1 MKVTVENKKGLNKDV
16 KVFVDKKTMNVY
28 MDEKYE
34 EIKGTV
40 NLKGFRPGKV
50 PREILKRQFGKAVFS
65 EVLDKVLKETS
76 TKALQENKIKPA
88 GQPKLDLKTYGED
101 KDLEY
106 ILSVTELPKVELK
119 SIENIKF
126 DEYTVKIDQK
136 ETDKRIN
143 DIAKN
148 QPNFKEAPETTKAK
162 KGDLVVFDYNATVDE
177 KTFKGGEGKNTQLT
191 LGKDLFLK
199 GFDEQLIGVKKGD
212 EKIVD
217 ATLPEN
223 FPEKEFINKKAK
235 FKCTISAV
243 KIPED
248 VKIDD
253 QFAKNLG
260 AKDLNDLKSLITKQI
275 NDEYKNSL
283 DRLTKNQILK
293 EIEKF
298 KVSEIPEN
306 LLEDEIK
313 ILSQGMSEDDAKKSR
328 KNFEEVAKK
337 RIKVGLVLNE
347 FGEQNQIK
355 VTEQELQAEVQKQIR
370 MMPGQEKMVM
380 EFYKKNPNALASL
393 RGTVYEEK
401 ILNMI
406 KEKAKPNKKE
416 ISKDEAEKILKE
428 SQKQQLEQERRQ
440 AEINTLQ
447 QHNDLLAELDQAED
461 VNRATFAF
469 LNRDDDNSV
478 RAFNEAQT
486 EISDRDI
493 RRIDAQGLYA
503 SEQLRLRSVGALRAG
518 RAAERAAN
526 LNAMATIFSASYK
539 ATQTG

>member
-28 MDEKYE
+28 LDEKYE

-126 DEYTVKIDQK
+126 DEYTVRIDQK

-148 QPNFKEAPETTKAK
+148 QPNFKEASETTKAK

-212 EKIVD
+212 EKIVN

-235 FKCTISAV
+235 FMCKISAV
-243 KIPED
+243 KIPEE

-337 RIKVGLVLNE
+337 RIKVGLILNE

-355 VTEQELQAEVQKQIR
+355 VTEQELQTEVQKQIR

-428 SQKQQLEQERRQ
+428 SQKQQLDQE
-440 AEINTLQ
+440 LK
-447 QHNDLLAELDQAED
+447 DQRKPEKKAD
-461 VNRATFAF
+461 VKKTA
-469 LNRDDDNSV
+469 DNKTKPKVKKTKSV
-478 RAFNEAQT
+478 AKKT
-486 EISDRDI
+486 KKVS
-493 RRIDAQGLYA
+493 
-503 SEQLRLRSVGALRAG
+503 
-518 RAAERAAN
+518 
-526 LNAMATIFSASYK
+526 K
-539 ATQTG
+539 K

>member
-1 MKVTVENKKGLNKDV
+1 MKVTIENKKGLNKDV
-16 KVFVDKKTMNVY
+16 KVFVDKKTMNNY

-50 PREILKRQFGKAVFS
+50 PREVLKRQFGKAIFG

-76 TKALQENKIKPA
+76 TKALSENKIKPA

-106 ILSVTELPKVELK
+106 VLSVTELPKVELK

-143 DIAKN
+143 EIAKN
-148 QPNFKEAPETTKAK
+148 QPSFKDAADNVKAK
-162 KGDLVVFDYNATVDE
+162 EGDLVVFDYNATVDD

-199 GFDEQLIGVKKGD
+199 GFDKQLIGVKKGD
-212 EKIVD
+212 EKIVE
-217 ATLPEN
+217 AVLPEN
-223 FPEKEFINKKAK
+223 FPEKELINKKAK
-235 FKCTISAV
+235 FKCSISAV
-243 KIPED
+243 KNPDE

-260 AKDLNDLKSLITKQI
+260 AKDLNDLKSLISKQI

-298 KVSEIPEN
+298 KINEIPEN
-306 LLEDEIK
+306 LLAEEVK
-313 ILSQGMSEDDAKKSR
+313 ILSQGMSEEDAKKS
-328 KNFEEVAKK
+328 KSNFEEIAKK
-337 RIKVGLVLNE
+337 RIKVGLILNE

-355 VTEQELQAEVQKQIR
+355 VTEQELQMEVQKQIQ

-380 EFYKKNPNALASL
+380 DFYKKNPSALASL

-401 ILNMI
+401 ILNSI
-406 KEKAKPNKKE
+406 KQKGKSSKKE
-416 ISKDEAEKILKE
+416 ITKDEAEKILKD
-428 SQKQQLEQERRQ
+428 SQKQ
-440 AEINTLQ
+440 
-447 QHNDLLAELDQAED
+447 ELDTNKEQIKDE
-461 VNRATFAF
+461 
-469 LNRDDDNSV
+469 
-478 RAFNEAQT
+478 QKKT
-486 EISDRDI
+486 ETKKVSPKKIVAKS
-493 RRIDAQGLYA
+493 
-503 SEQLRLRSVGALRAG
+503 
-518 RAAERAAN
+518 
-526 LNAMATIFSASYK
+526 TK
-539 ATQTG
+539 AKIVKKKVKKVSKK